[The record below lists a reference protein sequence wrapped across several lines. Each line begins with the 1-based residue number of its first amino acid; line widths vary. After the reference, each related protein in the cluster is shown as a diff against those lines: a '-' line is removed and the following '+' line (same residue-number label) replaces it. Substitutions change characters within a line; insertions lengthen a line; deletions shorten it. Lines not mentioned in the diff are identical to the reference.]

1 MTTVSPHTVISSF
14 MPANKIIKKVK
25 KKKIVKILI
34 SYFNY

>member
-25 KKKIVKILI
+25 KKKNCEN
-34 SYFNY
+34 FNFLF